1 MKFEE
6 IKPADFLLLAFGHN
20 IELISMIQF
29 VLLGKCIKDF
39 TLGFKAKENDTFFI
53 PRVIDEITQETVIWK
68 SQYTNVAIF

>member
-6 IKPADFLLLAFGHN
+6 IKPTDILLLAFGHN

-39 TLGFKAKENDTFFI
+39 TLGFKAKENDTFLL
-53 PRVIDEITQETVIWK
+53 PQVVDDITQEAVI
-68 SQYTNVAIF
+68 